1 MYLEDHE
8 KCWKQ
13 LKFGFQSNKSTVPAL
28 LHAIDFISKAFSN
41 NELVVAVFLDLR
53 KAFDLVDHNILF
65 LKLEKYGIRGAA
77 LNWFKSYLK
86 DQVQYVLVN
95 GSLSELFTLL
105 NIAVPQG
112 SILGSILFLI
122 YINDLFNCNNLFNIL
137 FADDTT
143 ALTKGKNIEDLSN
156 FINSELQKLGTWL
169 RSNKLAVKTDKS
181 KIIIFYPKG
190 KLVPDNVVWFV

>member
-1 MYLEDHE
+1 M
-8 KCWKQ
+8 
-13 LKFGFQSNKSTVPAL
+13 
-28 LHAIDFISKAFSN
+28 
-41 NELVVAVFLDLR
+41 DLR

-86 DQVQYVLVN
+86 DRVQYVMVN
-95 GSLSELFTLL
+95 GSLSEFFTLL

-112 SILGSILFLI
+112 SILGPILFLI

-143 ALTKGKNIEDLSN
+143 ALRKKKNIEDSL
-156 FINSELQKLGTWL
+156 IL
-169 RSNKLAVKTDKS
+169 
-181 KIIIFYPKG
+181 
-190 KLVPDNVVWFV
+190 

>member
-1 MYLEDHE
+1 M
-8 KCWKQ
+8 
-13 LKFGFQSNKSTVPAL
+13 
-28 LHAIDFISKAFSN
+28 KAG
-41 NELVVAVFLDLR
+41 L
-53 KAFDLVDHNILF
+53 
-65 LKLEKYGIRGAA
+65 RGAA

-137 FADDTT
+137 FADNTT
-143 ALTKGKNIEDLSN
+143 ALTKGKNIEDFSK
-156 FINSELQKLGTWL
+156 FINSELQNW
-169 RSNKLAVKTDKS
+169 VHC
-181 KIIIFYPKG
+181 
-190 KLVPDNVVWFV
+190 